1 MVFVDRYALEV
12 PLGESEAGTVW
23 AAKETANG
31 RRVVIAVLDED
42 APGALK
48 ERLVAVGNALRGF
61 SHPNV
66 VRVLD
71 VGTSEEGAP
80 YVVMERLEGASLA
93 QRWEASPSLR
103 ADRTLEIGI
112 GIVDGLTKLHELTLP
127 DGQPLVHGD
136 IEPGNVLLVGAPGR
150 EIPKLVGFV
159 LNRSAVRADVS
170 ARASLSSL
178 EPIAYAA
185 PEQAS
190 GAVTSSPGA
199 DLYSAAAIVFAGL
212 TGRPPHIGADAGA
225 LAEAIARD
233 PVPLFITLRKDLTPF
248 AATLDR
254 ALASDPAR
262 RYADGG
268 ALGRALRTALA
279 MGRTLGS
286 KETPIG
292 KRSALPGQGAST
304 ASIPGSTRAPSRS
317 PTPVRSTG
325 RGLSPPTRTD
335 AAARAEASERA
346 TNASEVKTQSSAQTT
361 EARRTTKSS
370 EDARESTAEATKSP
384 EETTGATSGDAAQAS
399 EEAAKASEEPAK
411 ASEEAAQASE
421 EPAKASEEAA
431 QASEEPAKASEEP
444 AKASEEPAKVS
455 EEVAQASEE
464 AAQASEEPA
473 KASEEP
479 AKASEEAAQ
488 ASEEPAKAA
497 DEPAKALDDVD
508 GVASGELELVSAEIP
523 LPPAHPPE
531 PDSSRVFSAEPPE
544 PRPAP
549 PVPSA
554 PPRAA
559 QLDSEPARAASEVE
573 PAALPTQPEPGA
585 AAAPEAQDDLN
596 GPPRWLLVALVAT
609 VALLGAIFAWMRF
622 GLAPAQEPTASLGA
636 ILDDEGQHAL
646 QPPREPGSSASHDEP
661 RATGAADSGPSEQG
675 LPSEEVLP
683 FAQDAAD
690 PSPAEPREAAGEPRR
705 TAGLDAADTT
715 GRQAVGQTMTGR
727 QTTTRAQTTRPLATG
742 GMRTGEG
749 TMGRSRTTVV
759 TDPGF

>member
-71 VGTSEEGAP
+71 VGTSEEGAS

-127 DGQPLVHGD
+127 DGQPFVHGD

-159 LNRSAVRADVS
+159 LNRSAMRADVS

-317 PTPVRSTG
+317 PTPVR
-325 RGLSPPTRTD
+325 PPTRTE

-346 TNASEVKTQSSAQTT
+346 TNASEVTTQSSAQTT
-361 EARRTTKSS
+361 EARRTTKSA

-384 EETTGATSGDAAQAS
+384 EETTGATS
-399 EEAAKASEEPAK
+399 EEAAK
-411 ASEEAAQASE
+411 
-421 EPAKASEEAA
+421 
-431 QASEEPAKASEEP
+431 
-444 AKASEEPAKVS
+444 
-455 EEVAQASEE
+455 
-464 AAQASEEPA
+464 
-473 KASEEP
+473 
-479 AKASEEAAQ
+479 

-508 GVASGELELVSAEIP
+508 GIASGELELVSAEIP

-531 PDSSRVFSAEPPE
+531 PASSRVFSAEPPE
-544 PRPAP
+544 P

-559 QLDSEPARAASEVE
+559 QLDSEPARTASEVQQ
-573 PAALPTQPEPGA
+573 AALPTQPEPGT
-585 AAAPEAQDDLN
+585 AAAPEAQDEPN

-646 QPPREPGSSASHDEP
+646 QLPREPGSSASHGEP

-683 FAQDAAD
+683 SAQDAAD

>member
-1 MVFVDRYALEV
+1 VVFVDRYALEV

-71 VGTSEEGAP
+71 VGTSEEGAS

-127 DGQPLVHGD
+127 DGQPFVHGD

-159 LNRSAVRADVS
+159 LNRSAMRADVS

-317 PTPVRSTG
+317 PTPVR
-325 RGLSPPTRTD
+325 PPTRTE

-346 TNASEVKTQSSAQTT
+346 TNASEVTTQSSAQTT
-361 EARRTTKSS
+361 EARRTTKSA

-384 EETTGATSGDAAQAS
+384 EETTGATS
-399 EEAAKASEEPAK
+399 EEA
-411 ASEEAAQASE
+411 
-421 EPAKASEEAA
+421 
-431 QASEEPAKASEEP
+431 AKASEEP

-455 EEVAQASEE
+455 EEAAQASEE
-464 AAQASEEPA
+464 AAKASAEAA
-473 KASEEP
+473 KASAEA
-479 AKASEEAAQ
+479 AKASAEAAK

-508 GVASGELELVSAEIP
+508 GIASGELELVSAEIP

-531 PDSSRVFSAEPPE
+531 PASSRVFSAEPPE
-544 PRPAP
+544 P

-559 QLDSEPARAASEVE
+559 QLDSEPARTASEVQQ
-573 PAALPTQPEPGA
+573 AALPTQPEPGT
-585 AAAPEAQDDLN
+585 AAAPEAQDEPN

-646 QPPREPGSSASHDEP
+646 QLPREPGSSASHGEP

-675 LPSEEVLP
+675 LPSEEVLLS
-683 FAQDAAD
+683 AQDAAD

>member
-159 LNRSAVRADVS
+159 LNRSAMRADVS

-346 TNASEVKTQSSAQTT
+346 TNASEVTTQSSAQTT

-431 QASEEPAKASEEP
+431 QASEEPAKA
-444 AKASEEPAKVS
+444 
-455 EEVAQASEE
+455 
-464 AAQASEEPA
+464 
-473 KASEEP
+473 
-479 AKASEEAAQ
+479 
-488 ASEEPAKAA
+488 A
-497 DEPAKALDDVD
+497 DEPAKALDDVV
-508 GVASGELELVSAEIP
+508 GIASGELELVSAEIP

-559 QLDSEPARAASEVE
+559 QLDSEPARTASEVQQ
-573 PAALPTQPEPGA
+573 AALPTQPEPGT
-585 AAAPEAQDDLN
+585 AAAPEAQDEPN

-646 QPPREPGSSASHDEP
+646 QLPREPGSSASHGEP

-683 FAQDAAD
+683 SAQDAAD

>member
-1 MVFVDRYALEV
+1 VVFVDRYALEV

-127 DGQPLVHGD
+127 DGRPLVHGD

-346 TNASEVKTQSSAQTT
+346 TNASEAKTQSSAQTT

-384 EETTGATSGDAAQAS
+384 EETTGATS
-399 EEAAKASEEPAK
+399 EEPAK
-411 ASEEAAQASE
+411 
-421 EPAKASEEAA
+421 
-431 QASEEPAKASEEP
+431 ASEEPAKASEEP
-444 AKASEEPAKVS
+444 AKASEEPAKAS
-455 EEVAQASEE
+455 EEAAKASEEPAKASEE

-531 PDSSRVFSAEPPE
+531 PASSRVFSAEPPE
-544 PRPAP
+544 PRPTP

-683 FAQDAAD
+683 SAQDAAD

>member
-431 QASEEPAKASEEP
+431 QASEEPAKA
-444 AKASEEPAKVS
+444 
-455 EEVAQASEE
+455 
-464 AAQASEEPA
+464 
-473 KASEEP
+473 
-479 AKASEEAAQ
+479 
-488 ASEEPAKAA
+488 A

-683 FAQDAAD
+683 
-690 PSPAEPREAAGEPRR
+690 
-705 TAGLDAADTT
+705 
-715 GRQAVGQTMTGR
+715 
-727 QTTTRAQTTRPLATG
+727 
-742 GMRTGEG
+742 
-749 TMGRSRTTVV
+749 
-759 TDPGF
+759 

>member
-1 MVFVDRYALEV
+1 
-12 PLGESEAGTVW
+12 
-23 AAKETANG
+23 
-31 RRVVIAVLDED
+31 
-42 APGALK
+42 
-48 ERLVAVGNALRGF
+48 
-61 SHPNV
+61 
-66 VRVLD
+66 
-71 VGTSEEGAP
+71 
-80 YVVMERLEGASLA
+80 
-93 QRWEASPSLR
+93 
-103 ADRTLEIGI
+103 
-112 GIVDGLTKLHELTLP
+112 
-127 DGQPLVHGD
+127 LVHGD

-159 LNRSAVRADVS
+159 LNRSAMRADVS

-346 TNASEVKTQSSAQTT
+346 TNASEVTTQSSAQTT
-361 EARRTTKSS
+361 EARRTTKSA

-411 ASEEAAQASE
+411 ASEEAAQ
-421 EPAKASEEAA
+421 
-431 QASEEPAKASEEP
+431 
-444 AKASEEPAKVS
+444 
-455 EEVAQASEE
+455 
-464 AAQASEEPA
+464 
-473 KASEEP
+473 ASEEP

-559 QLDSEPARAASEVE
+559 QLDSEPARTASEVQQ
-573 PAALPTQPEPGA
+573 AALPTQPEPGT
-585 AAAPEAQDDLN
+585 AAAPEAQDEPN

-646 QPPREPGSSASHDEP
+646 QLPREPGSSASHGEP

-683 FAQDAAD
+683 SAQDAAD